1 MAGFRSSILQCEWC
15 FRLTNTMWVAPSTHW
30 VLQPMWVLQMPTGTS
45 RKPVLMTKNPSGVNK
60 ETQRGCI
67 RIFSGALWCAALP
80 QGTQVQVVPQFNFL
94 KFEITNDTFGDDR
107 SIKMCIVLEDMK
119 KTGWWTWRGRGF
131 ERGSMTGYS
140 SVISPT
146 STNLHH
152 LFASHMHQQS
162 DKGPALKKPLAH
174 DILVDRLIHH
184 A

>member
-1 MAGFRSSILQCEWC
+1 M
-15 FRLTNTMWVAPSTHW
+15 
-30 VLQPMWVLQMPTGTS
+30 
-45 RKPVLMTKNPSGVNK
+45 
-60 ETQRGCI
+60 
-67 RIFSGALWCAALP
+67 CA
-80 QGTQVQVVPQFNFL
+80 
-94 KFEITNDTFGDDR
+94 DDR

-162 DKGPALKKPLAH
+162 DKGPALKKLIFSLTGWYIILN
-174 DILVDRLIHH
+174 ILVQYLVIRHWPLIISTQRVTVSHPSKHLKGQGNMQGSEYYLKEMSNFSIKGNKSLFGPHEYWGRWRLQISFIKGGIKRLTGPLW
-184 A
+184 